1 MVGTGAQRA
10 VWCYRRDKMGDF
22 QPVPDVEKH
31 GEFLRKVVEL
41 LFKHIVFTTKQDKV
55 LLWQNP
61 EELQELFDFRL
72 NQHGEKQE
80 HLITLLRNT
89 IKFSVKTGHPYFI
102 NQLFSG

>member
-1 MVGTGAQRA
+1 MAD
-10 VWCYRRDKMGDF
+10 Y

-31 GEFLRKVVEL
+31 GEFLQTVVDL
-41 LFKHIVFTTKQDKV
+41 LFKHVVFSTKQDKV

-61 EELQELFDFRL
+61 EELQQLFDLSL
-72 NQHGEKQE
+72 NQNGTAQKD
-80 HLITLLRNT
+80 LIIALKNT

>member
-1 MVGTGAQRA
+1 
-10 VWCYRRDKMGDF
+10 MGDF

-31 GEFLRKVVEL
+31 GNFLKQVVDL
-41 LFKHIVFTTKQDKV
+41 LFKHVVFTTKQDKV

-61 EELQELFDFRL
+61 EELQQMFDFSL
-72 NQHGEKQE
+72 NQFGETQTQ
-80 HLITLLRNT
+80 LINLLKNT